1 MPDRAYGGAR
11 SGDVERNPTRR
22 GWARMGEDGGMYVP
36 GDGELI
42 ELEEAGARVFVLCG
56 ARRPPAA
63 DAVLR
68 GLLAEVSGVPADDVE
83 LVHACGVCGARHG
96 RINIPYPLTATGAS
110 WYADVAVSGEAT
122 VAAVATR
129 HPLGVGME
137 VATLDAGAVIDE
149 AAFHASER
157 EALDELDAARRA
169 LVRATLWARKT
180 ALLRAVGHTD
190 FIEPSRLALSIPGD
204 DGGTGRIVR
213 SVPEF
218 GSAWRLVRFHDVP
231 VPGNRAASVAVIG

>member
-1 MPDRAYGGAR
+1 M
-11 SGDVERNPTRR
+11 V
-22 GWARMGEDGGMYVP
+22 GMDVP

-42 ELEEAGARVFVLCG
+42 ELEEAGARVLVLG
-56 ARRPPAA
+56 GTRRQPAA

-68 GLLAEVSGVPADDVE
+68 GLIADASGVPADDVE

-96 RINIPYPLTATGAS
+96 RISVPYPLTASGAS
-110 WYADVAVSGEAT
+110 WYADVAVSGDAI
-122 VAAVATR
+122 VAAAATR

-137 VATLDAGAVIDE
+137 VATLDGGAVIDE
-149 AAFHASER
+149 AAFHSSELA
-157 EALDELDAARRA
+157 ALAELDASRRA

-190 FIEPSRLALSIPGD
+190 FMEPSRLALSIPGQ

-218 GSAWRLVRFHDVP
+218 GSGWRQVAFHDVP
-231 VPGNRAASVAVIG
+231 VRGNRAASVAVIA

>member
-1 MPDRAYGGAR
+1 MDI
-11 SGDVERNPTRR
+11 
-22 GWARMGEDGGMYVP
+22 P

-42 ELEEAGARVFVLCG
+42 ELEGEGARVLVLGG

-68 GLLAEVSGVPADDVE
+68 SLIAEVSGVPADDVE

-96 RINIPYPLTATGAS
+96 RVGIPYPLTASGAS
-110 WYADVAVSGEAT
+110 WFADIAVSGDAT
-122 VAAVATR
+122 VAAVTTR

-137 VATLDAGAVIDE
+137 VATLDSGDVIDE

-157 EALDELDAARRA
+157 AALAELDPVRRA

-204 DGGTGRIVR
+204 DGGTGRVVR

-218 GSAWRLVRFHDVP
+218 GSVWRQVRFHDVA
-231 VPGNRAASVAVIG
+231 VPGNRAASVAVIGRAPAVRPGHPQHP